1 MLNRKPI
8 FINGFSSGG
17 TTILTNFLASH
28 PDVCTV
34 SEIHH
39 LFKGH
44 SLTDTAFRVLM
55 KCVFHDAPAMVLS
68 GQDFFSPRSISPRKK
83 LSGLA
88 KRFVDR
94 VLYKEKLRSQNVF
107 FNRFKHQDVEYSRQ
121 EIVNSRLVGK
131 NVDGMIFTSDAL
143 TEMYPDATFI
153 GLLRD
158 GLAVCE
164 SHLRKNR
171 SAREIGFRYRVLGQK
186 MQADARRFSHYQ
198 LIRFEDLLSDP
209 VMSVRRLYDHAGLE
223 FDKLRDVRMQIR
235 RVLDKD
241 GNHRLRGGSEW
252 DVVWSDLNGLASHFQ
267 KDVNRHQ
274 IQRLSAAD
282 RDAFLEEAG
291 ETMEL
296 LGYPTSSST
305 SEQAA

>member
-17 TTILTNFLASH
+17 TTILTNILASH

-44 SLTDTAFRVLM
+44 SLTDTALRVLM
-55 KCVFHDAPAMVLS
+55 KCVFHDAPMMALT
-68 GQDFFSPRSISPRKK
+68 GQDFFSPRSISPRKE
-83 LSGLA
+83 LSHLA
-88 KRFVDR
+88 QRFIDR

-121 EIVNSRLVGK
+121 EIVSSRMVGK
-131 NVDGMIFTSDAL
+131 NVDGMIFVSDAL
-143 TEMYPDATFI
+143 DRMYPDATFI
-153 GLLRD
+153 GILRD

-171 SAREIGFRYRVLGQK
+171 SAREIGMRYRVLGRK
-186 MQADARRFSHYQ
+186 MQTDSRRFAHYQ
-198 LIRFEDLLSDP
+198 LIRFEDLMSDP
-209 VMSVRRLYDHAGLE
+209 IQSVRRLYDHAGLE

-235 RVLDKD
+235 RVIDED
-241 GNHRLRGGSEW
+241 GNHRLSGGAEW
-252 DVVWSDLNGLASHFQ
+252 DVVWSDLDGLASHFQ
-267 KDVNRHQ
+267 KDVNQHQ
-274 IQRLSAAD
+274 INRLSAAD
-282 RDAFLEEAG
+282 RDAFLKEAG

-296 LGYPTSSST
+296 LGYST
-305 SEQAA
+305 SLTSLGQAA

>member
-17 TTILTNFLASH
+17 TTILTNVMASH

-44 SLTDTAFRVLM
+44 SLTDTAFRVAL
-55 KCVFHDAPAMVLS
+55 KCVFHDAPAMVLT
-68 GQDFFSPRSISPRKK
+68 GQNFFSPRSINPRKK
-83 LSGLA
+83 LSHLA
-88 KRFVDR
+88 QRFIDR
-94 VLYKEKLRSQNVF
+94 VLYREKLRSQNVF
-107 FNRFKHQDVEYSRQ
+107 FNRFKHQDVEYSRE
-121 EIVNSRLVGK
+121 EILNSRMVGK

-143 TEMYPDATFI
+143 AGMYPGATFI

-164 SHLRKNR
+164 SHLRKSR
-171 SAREIGFRYRVLGQK
+171 SAREIGYRYRVLGRK
-186 MQADARRFSHYQ
+186 MWADAQRFAHYQ
-198 LIRFEDLLSDP
+198 LIRFEDLVSDP
-209 VMSVRRLYDHAGLE
+209 SRSMRRLYHHAGLE
-223 FDKLRDVRMQIR
+223 FDKLRDVRMQVR
-235 RVLDKD
+235 RVIDAD
-241 GNHRLRGGSEW
+241 GNHRLRGGAEW
-252 DVVWSDLNGLASHFQ
+252 DVVWSDLDGLSSHFQ

-282 RDAFLEEAG
+282 RDAFLKEAG
-291 ETMEL
+291 DTMEL
-296 LGYPTSSST
+296 LGYPTSTASAN
-305 SEQAA
+305 EAA